1 MSIQVKIITLLVSI
15 IGSAIG
21 IYFFGEHR
29 YEQGE
34 ATATLRDNQVIA
46 DMKIK
51 AARILGLE
59 TLKTKAVE
67 DVLAAALHERELK
80 DADNHKTIEVLS
92 TYIRSIV
99 GDSGRLRD
107 PNAAGCGSSG
117 GSTAG
122 QTFSNASSGPA
133 NGAESGG
140 LLSAELSGLLTRLTR
155 EADDVNEAYISCRAD
170 AFQVR
175 ASDTPSAGDAPAAA
189 VKLP

>member
-1 MSIQVKIITLLVSI
+1 VTIQVKIIALLIAI

-29 YEQGE
+29 YEQGD
-34 ATATLRDNQVIA
+34 AAATLRDNKVIA
-46 DMKIK
+46 DMKIE

-67 DVLAAALHERELK
+67 DAMADALHERELK

-92 TYIRSIV
+92 TYIRTIV
-99 GDSGRLRD
+99 GESGRLRD
-107 PNAAGCGSSG
+107 PNAAGCGGSG

-122 QTFSNASSGPA
+122 QTFSSASGGPA
-133 NGAESGG
+133 NGTESGG

-155 EADDVNEAYISCRAD
+155 EADDINEAYISCRAD

-175 ASDTPSAGDAPAAA
+175 ASGTPSAGDELPAA
-189 VKLP
+189 VKLQ